1 MDGAGSLN
9 KLWGQISSYTLK
21 VLSSESS
28 KHIVNKT
35 ERAIGLSIMTYHK
48 TLMNPWI
55 TRGLTA
61 AGFVNP
67 AFFIGATGV
76 SIYQTPFK
84 FYNAVNEGTTEAYV
98 DFGFHFAGTV
108 TGARFHPAKYFSPTG
123 QLIQDLPGI
132 YRLQSKYTSVKIV
145 PRLHGR

>member
-9 KLWGQISSYTLK
+9 TLWGQISSYTLK

-28 KHIVNKT
+28 KHIVNKS
-35 ERAIGLSIMTYHK
+35 ERVIGLSIMTYHK
-48 TLMNPWI
+48 TLMNPWT

-76 SIYQTPFK
+76 SIYQASSKAYDAYQENTL
-84 FYNAVNEGTTEAYV
+84 NAYTNLCPIEKLST
-98 DFGFHFAGTV
+98 
-108 TGARFHPAKYFSPTG
+108 
-123 QLIQDLPGI
+123 QLYL
-132 YRLQSKYTSVKIV
+132 T
-145 PRLHGR
+145 